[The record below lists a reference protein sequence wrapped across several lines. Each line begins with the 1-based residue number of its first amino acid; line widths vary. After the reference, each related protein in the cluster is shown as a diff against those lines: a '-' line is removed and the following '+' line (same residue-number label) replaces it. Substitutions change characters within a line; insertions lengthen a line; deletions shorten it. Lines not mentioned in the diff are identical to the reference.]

1 MGEKRNKGWD
11 NIRPPSTEEA
21 RQRGR
26 KGGRRSGEERRKR
39 RDLKIALETLLESDI
54 KNRKGE
60 VKSGAEALA
69 IALFDKAL
77 HGDTKAF
84 EIIRDTVGQKP
95 ADKIQVEEIS
105 QETIDEIQKA
115 ILDD

>member
-1 MGEKRNKGWD
+1 MEGKKNKGWD
-11 NIRPPSTEEA
+11 NIRPPSTDEA
-21 RQRGR
+21 RSRGR
-26 KGGRRSGEERRKR
+26 KGGRRSGEARRKR
-39 RDLKIALETLLESDI
+39 RDLRLALEALLEGDI
-54 KNRKGE
+54 KTKKGE

-105 QETIDEIQKA
+105 QETINEIQKA